1 MSNLPYISKFLERVV
16 TAQLNDNQLLDK
28 LQSAY
33 RAGFSTV
40 PALQWVMNDLLCSV
54 NGGKALL
61 PTLLDLNAT
70 FDTTDHGLLLQRLQV
85 ENSIRQPALSCFC
98 SHLVESCQ
106 DVAVNIEASA
116 NTALQY
122 LVSLKGL

>member
-1 MSNLPYISKFLERVV
+1 
-16 TAQLNDNQLLDK
+16 
-28 LQSAY
+28 
-33 RAGFSTV
+33 
-40 PALQWVMNDLLCSV
+40 MNDLLCSV

-106 DVAVNIEASA
+106 DVTVNIEASA

-122 LVSLKGL
+122 LVSFKGL